1 MNDQLLSSKM
11 VVQEQD
17 SGVRGIPGVPTTVC
31 GAIGIAERGPIGK
44 ATLCQ
49 GLPDYQNRFGR
60 ILPNSDLS
68 QAAMGFF
75 LNAGGNG
82 SLWVVRTVH
91 YDDVSDPT
99 TAKAV
104 RATGWLSAVVPVPA
118 TAVAANAAPY
128 ALNDGDELAVS
139 VKGGPDQV
147 ITFHGSAAWVVAGGV
162 GPYALVDGQ
171 TLDVLVD
178 EAAAPIEVT
187 FSAKAFANIG
197 AATAPEV
204 VAVLA
209 ATLHGTTCD
218 LSGAA
223 PRITSATRGTASGIT
238 VTGGA
243 AAAALR
249 FPQGRAPGGG
259 NVPNLGAVQLA
270 DIQPLVAALSG
281 VALAA
286 GATALSLQ
294 AVDPTATL
302 QVRPATSG
310 AFGFDPAVHAPTSQT
325 VAKAVR
331 IHGADPGSYADAL
344 QMVVQTGRTGVD
356 VLTVENGTTRDR
368 FTNVSLDP
376 ASPRYIETLVNNTKT
391 GSMLVRAK
399 DQHVAAAGA
408 TLAIQTA
415 PLSGGDDGLT
425 GLMDVDFLG
434 SATGKTGLQALN
446 TVQDLAML
454 IVPGRATSGVHN
466 GMIDYCEIDRS
477 GAVFPILATPAGMSA
492 QDIVTYVS
500 QDAQLEER
508 SEFGAIFWPRIQVL
522 NPSSA
527 YFGNV
532 DTVIMDPSG
541 FIAGLFALN
550 DSSTPG
556 GIYQASAGT
565 ESGILAGVVGF
576 ETDECM
582 DEDARDLVYPHRI
595 NPLTTAPGQ
604 PFYVDGCYT
613 LKSDGDFPFIPQ
625 RRGVIFIERS
635 LKTGL
640 DWVRHKNNTRA
651 LRQRVY
657 RTSYAFLYAQMTN
670 GAFAS
675 TTPKTAFVID
685 VSDGAGGLN
694 TPEVIASGQ
703 LLANYGLAMNT
714 PAEWGIITVTKDT
727 RALDT
732 QAATSTPSS

>member
-1 MNDQLLSSKM
+1 
-11 VVQEQD
+11 
-17 SGVRGIPGVPTTVC
+17 
-31 GAIGIAERGPIGK
+31 
-44 ATLCQ
+44 
-49 GLPDYQNRFGR
+49 
-60 ILPNSDLS
+60 
-68 QAAMGFF
+68 MGFF
-75 LNAGGNG
+75 TNAGGNG
-82 SLWVVRTVH
+82 TLWVVRTVH

-104 RATGWLSAVVPVPA
+104 RATGWLSAVVQVPA
-118 TAVAANAAPY
+118 SVVASNQGPY

-139 VKGGPDQV
+139 VKGGPDEV
-147 ITFHGSAAWVVAGGV
+147 VTFHGSPAWIVAGNA
-162 GPYALVDGQ
+162 GPYALADGE
-171 TLDVLVD
+171 TLDVRVD
-178 EAAAPIEVT
+178 GAQAPIVVT
-187 FSAKAFANIG
+187 FAAKAFANIG
-197 AATAPEV
+197 AGTPQEV

-209 ATLHGTTCD
+209 AALHGTTCD
-218 LSGAA
+218 LSNGA
-223 PRITSATRGTASGIT
+223 PRITSATRGSSSAIEIM
-238 VTGGA
+238 GGTA
-243 AAAALR
+243 AAAFK
-249 FPQGRAPGGG
+249 FPQGPAPGGG
-259 NVPNLGAVQLA
+259 NVPNLAAVAVADVAGLATTLAGVTVGGAA
-270 DIQPLVAALSG
+270 
-281 VALAA
+281 
-286 GATALSLQ
+286 ALSLQ
-294 AVDPTATL
+294 AVDPAATL
-302 QVRPATSG
+302 QVRPATST
-310 AFGFDPAVHAPTSQT
+310 AFGFDPAVHAATTQT
-325 VAKAVR
+325 ISKAVR
-331 IHGADPGSYADAL
+331 IQGADPGTYADAL
-344 QMVVQTGRTGVD
+344 QMVVQPGRTGMD
-356 VLTVENGTTRDR
+356 LLTMESGTTRDR

-376 ASPRYIETLVNNTKT
+376 TSPRYIEALVNSTKT
-391 GSMLVRAK
+391 GSVLVRAK
-399 DQHVAAAGA
+399 DQKVAGAGA
-408 TLAIQTA
+408 TLAVQTA

-454 IVPGRATSGVHN
+454 LVPGRATSAVHN

-477 GAVFPILATPAGMSA
+477 KQVFPILATPAGMSA

-500 QDAQLEER
+500 QDAQLEGR

-532 DTVIMDPSG
+532 DTVVMDPSG

-556 GIYQASAGT
+556 GIYEAAAGT
-565 ESGILAGVVGF
+565 ESGVLAGVVGY
-576 ETDECM
+576 ETDECL

-595 NPLTTAPGQ
+595 NPLTTATGQ

-613 LKSDGDFPFIPQ
+613 LKADGDFPFIPQ

-657 RTSYAFLYAQMTN
+657 RTSFAFLYAQMKN

-675 TTPKTAFVID
+675 TTPKEAFWID

-694 TPEVIASGQ
+694 TPAVIASGQ

-714 PAEWGIITVTKDT
+714 PAEWGVINVTKDT
-727 RALDT
+727 RALDA
-732 QAATSTPSS
+732 QMAAASQ